1 MLSLGLIES
10 ISKKDKK
17 MKRFKITYTYVIT
30 SIKTGVI
37 EIEAET
43 VDEARQVVSD
53 NQRKY
58 DLYDTSN
65 KIDESKTFEIDDVQ
79 VVSNG

>member
-1 MLSLGLIES
+1 MLSIGQVET
-10 ISKKDKK
+10 ISKNTK
-17 MKRFKITYTYVIT
+17 MKTYKITYTYVIT